1 MDVNITL
8 QNSSTRK
15 ASKQIPSGCSMS
27 TASLF
32 KSKENRRD
40 VHRGKGRRK
49 SFGNP

>member
-15 ASKQIPSGCSMS
+15 ARKQIPSGFSMS

-32 KSKENRRD
+32 KSKENRHD
-40 VHRGKGRRK
+40 VHKDKG
-49 SFGNP
+49 